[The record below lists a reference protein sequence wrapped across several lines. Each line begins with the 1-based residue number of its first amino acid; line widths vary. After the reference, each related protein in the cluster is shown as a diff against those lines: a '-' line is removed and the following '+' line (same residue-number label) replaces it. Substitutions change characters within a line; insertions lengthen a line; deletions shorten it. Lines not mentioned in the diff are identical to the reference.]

1 MAAIQKYPIGL
12 QDFEKIRT
20 QDYIY
25 IDKTYYIENLINNG
39 SYYFLSRPR
48 RFGKSLLISTLE
60 CLFLGKKDLFKGLF
74 IEDKWDFDQKFP
86 VIRISFSD
94 IGYREIGLEKA
105 IELSLRDN
113 AQKYEVSFEAESISQ
128 QFKELIHKLHAKFKQ
143 QVVVLIDEYDKPI
156 IDYLEKE
163 NIYKAKENRGIMKS
177 FYSILKDAD
186 PHLKLVFI
194 TGISKFSQ
202 VSIFSDLNN
211 LFDLTTHY
219 AYNSI
224 CGITQNEL
232 ETSFEKELIHQDK
245 EKIKT
250 WYNGYK
256 WDLDCETV
264 YNPFSLLNF
273 FSQGC
278 KYKTFWFTTGTPS
291 FLIDICRSYKLYDI
305 ENTEIS
311 ELQMASFDI
320 ENINIEAVMFQAGY
334 LTIISKSP
342 IFNIYTLSYPNEEVK
357 SSFLSHLLNSY
368 LEDKSDKS
376 SRLLTSLMSILQ
388 NRELDKLHTYIN
400 TAFSSIPYDLW
411 QKENEHFYHAII
423 HLLFRLMGVYI
434 QSEVHVK
441 DGRADALIQIEEG
454 IFCMEFKLDKSAQ
467 EALDQIK
474 NKGYLNEFKHLD
486 KPCYAIGINFS
497 SQEKKVEE
505 IIWELM

>member
-1 MAAIQKYPIGL
+1 
-12 QDFEKIRT
+12 
-20 QDYIY
+20 
-25 IDKTYYIENLINNG
+25 
-39 SYYFLSRPR
+39 
-48 RFGKSLLISTLE
+48 
-60 CLFLGKKDLFKGLF
+60 
-74 IEDKWDFDQKFP
+74 
-86 VIRISFSD
+86 
-94 IGYREIGLEKA
+94 
-105 IELSLRDN
+105 
-113 AQKYEVSFEAESISQ
+113 
-128 QFKELIHKLHAKFKQ
+128 
-143 QVVVLIDEYDKPI
+143 
-156 IDYLEKE
+156 LEKE
-163 NIYKAKENRGIMKS
+163 NIHKAKENRGIMKS

-211 LFDLTTHY
+211 LYDLTIDNK
-219 AYNSI
+219 YNEI
-224 CGITQNEL
+224 CGISQKEL
-232 ETSFEKELIHQDK
+232 EFYFEKELINQDK
-245 EKIKT
+245 EKIKF

-256 WDLDCETV
+256 WNIRSNTI

-273 FSQGC
+273 FAKECDYQN
-278 KYKTFWFTTGTPS
+278 FWFTTGTPS

-334 LTIISKSP
+334 LTIVSKNP

-376 SRLLTSLMSILQ
+376 SRLLTNLMSILQ
-388 NRELDKLHTYIN
+388 NRELDKLQTYIN

-411 QKENEHFYHAII
+411 QKDNEHFYHAII

-454 IFCMEFKLDKSAQ
+454 IFCMEFKLDKTAQ

-474 NKGYLNEFKHLD
+474 NKGYLNEFKHQD